1 MERSWLQKEPVLGP
15 IQSQFETS
23 FSLAPLEQ
31 NNSVQEFSAARPLG
45 SIGFIQESSGE
56 SPLGE
61 EMVIGKVLTAE
72 VDLSTPLVLEFNEI
86 TSLMAISGV
95 GIITIMVLSVVVA
108 AKAFFNKNGQDLT
121 QDHFNRS

>member
-1 MERSWLQKEPVLGP
+1 MVEW
-15 IQSQFETS
+15 
-23 FSLAPLEQ
+23 SLL
-31 NNSVQEFSAARPLG
+31 SDL
-45 SIGFIQESSGE
+45 SSEIPRGV
-56 SPLGE
+56 

-121 QDHFNRS
+121 QDHFTRG